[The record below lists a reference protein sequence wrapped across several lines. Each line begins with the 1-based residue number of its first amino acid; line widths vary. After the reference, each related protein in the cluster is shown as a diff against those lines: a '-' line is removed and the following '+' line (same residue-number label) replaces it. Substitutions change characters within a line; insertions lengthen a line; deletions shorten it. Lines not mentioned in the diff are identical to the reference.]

1 MMRKRVHIEFMRHIG
16 HIGFLL
22 LNLLFSLPTFA
33 QHQLDSVFILVR
45 LQDDGSAR
53 VTERRDAHMS
63 DQGTEGF
70 ITFNNMGDIEVKDL
84 AVFDEKDIDFEVEE
98 EWDVERS
105 REAKTHKC
113 GYHRTPEGVE
123 LCWGI
128 GKSGK
133 RSYYISYTLTHLVK
147 SYDDYDG
154 FCHSFYEAKNSP
166 AAFAMVDVIVNVDTL
181 SKKDARIWTFG
192 YDGWKGHASNF
203 VWARTEDGCPMRN
216 GDAVIILMEMKKGI
230 LHPDVTKE
238 GSFKEL
244 VKAPAF
250 VSSSYDVEVAMGDTL
265 EDGTMHSSL
274 MGGEVGTGHE
284 GKFLKKI
291 DLSLDDDGGGFNWG
305 LIGGFLL
312 IVGLIAWAAKG
323 PIMAD
328 RNFKKMQQQ
337 RFDTLTEMMGGKK
350 WDELPYWRELPMQG
364 NLLGSSAVLSAVMQ
378 ILNVSH
384 NNPIKGIDFSVQHL
398 YEAFILR
405 MFYKGG
411 ITLDYDTDKYGKTRQ
426 LFRIKEPVKPEK
438 QPNLDETKNVVND
451 FSLYGARRRA
461 VEDLYKGLLHDDGI
475 QYMLQDLLY
484 KAADSDHLLQP
495 DELKTY
501 VKNNLE
507 RLRPMAD
514 ALYRMADLRKEDWAL
529 QADEVQQVVGFV
541 HYLKDF
547 SLVEE
552 RHIEEVNLW
561 KEYLVFA
568 SFYGIADQVRK
579 DMKKVAPDTT
589 KLDELIPPHQ
599 VVEDFKPITTSLAS
613 ALSTA
618 RMYETAYEREK
629 RLESYSSSDDHSYSS
644 HSYSS
649 SSGGSG
655 HSSYSGGG
663 GHSGGGGSGFR

>member
-1 MMRKRVHIEFMRHIG
+1 MRPIG

-22 LNLLFSLPTFA
+22 LSLLFSLPAVA

-84 AVFDEKDIDFEVEE
+84 EVFDEEDVEYKVEE

-105 REAKTHKC
+105 REEKTHKC

-166 AAFAMVDVIVNVDTL
+166 ASFAMVNVIVNVDTL

-216 GDAVIILMEMKKGI
+216 DDAVIILMEMKKGI

-244 VKAPAF
+244 VKRPALAD
-250 VSSSYDVEVAMGDTL
+250 SEYDIEVAMGDTL
-265 EDGTMHSSL
+265 EDGTLRSSL
-274 MGGEVGTGHE
+274 NGGEMGSGHE
-284 GKFLKKI
+284 GGSQFAANLKAAEE
-291 DLSLDDDGGGFNWG
+291 DGGGFHWG
-305 LIGGFLL
+305 LIGGFLV
-312 IVGLIAWAAKG
+312 IVGLIMWAGKDQIKG
-323 PIMAD
+323 S
-328 RNFKKMQQQ
+328 
-337 RFDTLTEMMGGKK
+337 FDERKLMKARYKHLQELLGGKK
-350 WDELPYWRELPMQG
+350 WEELPYWRELPMQG
-364 NLLGSSAVLSAVMQ
+364 NLLASSSVLASVAHTMKVNGHS
-378 ILNVSH
+378 LKDVE
-384 NNPIKGIDFSVQHL
+384 FSVQHL

-405 MFYKGG
+405 MFYQGG
-411 ITLDYDTDKYGKTRQ
+411 IILDYDTDKSGKTRQ
-426 LFRIKEPVKPEK
+426 LFHVKEAVKPKKEPK
-438 QPNLDETKNVVND
+438 LDVTTHTESTY
-451 FSLYGARRRA
+451 FLYGSRRRA
-461 VEDLYKGLLHDDGI
+461 VDDMYKGLIHDEGI

-484 KAADSDHLLQP
+484 KASGDDHLLQP
-495 DELKTY
+495 DELRAY
-501 VKNNLE
+501 VKKNLE

-514 ALYRMADLRKEDWAL
+514 VLYKVVGLRMEDNYL
-529 QADEVQQVVGFV
+529 QSDEVQQVMGFV

-547 SLVEE
+547 SLVGE

-579 DMKKVAPDTT
+579 DMKKVAPDTL

-599 VVEDFKPITTSLAS
+599 VLRDFKPITTALTSSLYA
-613 ALSTA
+613 AY
-618 RMYETAYEREK
+618 MHETEYERQQ
-629 RLESYSSSDDHSYSS
+629 RRSSYSSSRDDDYSPR
-644 HSYSS
+644 SYSS
-649 SSGGSG
+649 SSGSSG

>member
-1 MMRKRVHIEFMRHIG
+1 MG
-16 HIGFLL
+16 HLGFLL
-22 LNLLFSLPTFA
+22 LTLLFSIPTFA
-33 QHQLDSVFILVR
+33 QHQLDSVFMLVR

-84 AVFDEKDIDFEVEE
+84 EVFDEEDVEFKVEE

-105 REAKTHKC
+105 REEKTHKC

-166 AAFAMVDVIVNVDTL
+166 AAFAMVNVIVNVDTL

-203 VWARTEDGCPMRN
+203 VWARTEEGCPMRN
-216 GDAVIILMEMKKGI
+216 NDAVIILMEMKKGI

-244 VKAPAF
+244 VKRPALAD
-250 VSSSYDVEVAMGDTL
+250 SGYDIDVAMGDTL
-265 EDGTMHSSL
+265 GDRTTRSSL

-284 GKFLKKI
+284 GKILRKI
-291 DLSLDDDGGGFNWG
+291 NLSSDNDGGGFNWG

-328 RNFKKMQQQ
+328 RNFKKLQKQ
-337 RFDTLTEMMGGKK
+337 RFEKLTQMMGGKK

-364 NLLGSSAVLSAVMQ
+364 NLLGSSAVLSAIMQ
-378 ILNVSH
+378 ILKASG
-384 NNPIKGIDFSVQHL
+384 NNPINGIDFSVQHL

-411 ITLDYDTDKYGKTRQ
+411 ITLDYDTDKHGKTRQ

-438 QPNLDETKNVVND
+438 QPNLDETKNAADNYL
-451 FSLYGARRRA
+451 LYGARRRA
-461 VEDLYKGLLHDDGI
+461 VEALYKGLLHDDGI

-501 VKNNLE
+501 VQKNLE
-507 RLRPMAD
+507 KLRPMAD
-514 ALYRMADLRKEDWAL
+514 ALYRMADIRKEDSSL
-529 QADEVQQVVGFV
+529 QADDVQQVVGFV

-547 SLVEE
+547 SLVGE

-568 SFYGIADQVRK
+568 SFYGIADQVRR

-599 VVEDFKPITTSLAS
+599 VVEDFRPITTSLAS

-629 RLESYSSSDDHSYSS
+629 RRESYSSSDYHSHSS
-644 HSYSS
+644 RSYSS

>member
-1 MMRKRVHIEFMRHIG
+1 MKKVHIGLMRLIG

-22 LNLLFSLPTFA
+22 LTLLFSLPAVA
-33 QHQLDSVFILVR
+33 QHQLDSVFVLVR

-84 AVFDEKDIDFEVEE
+84 EVFDEEDFEYKVEE

-105 REAKTHKC
+105 REEKTHKC
-113 GYHRTPEGVE
+113 GYHHTPEGVE

-128 GKSGK
+128 GKSGY

-166 AAFAMVDVIVNVDTL
+166 AAFAMVNVIVDVDSL

-203 VWARTEDGCPMRN
+203 VWARTEDDCPMRN

-238 GSFKEL
+238 GSFREL
-244 VKAPAF
+244 VKRPALED
-250 VSSSYDVEVAMGDTL
+250 SEYDIEVAMGDTL
-265 EDGTMHSSL
+265 EDGTLRSSL
-274 MGGEVGTGHE
+274 CGGEISSGHE
-284 GKFLKKI
+284 GPQYLGPLQI
-291 DLSLDDDGGGFNWG
+291 ANEDGGGFSWG
-305 LIGGFLL
+305 LIGGFLAIL
-312 IVGLIAWAAKG
+312 GLILWAAKDVILG
-323 PIMAD
+323 SAQERKRIKA
-328 RNFKKMQQQ
+328 RAKHLQE
-337 RFDTLTEMMGGKK
+337 LMGGKK

-364 NLLGSSAVLSAVMQ
+364 NLLASSSVLASVMRT
-378 ILNVSH
+378 LKENFNSL
-384 NNPIKGIDFSVQHL
+384 KGIEFSVQHL

-405 MFYKGG
+405 MFYQGG
-411 ITLDYDTDKYGKTRQ
+411 ITLDYDTDKSGKTRQ
-426 LFRIKEPVKPEK
+426 LFRVKEPVKPKKE
-438 QPNLDETKNVVND
+438 PSLDVTQHTDSIFFRYGVRLRSVN
-451 FSLYGARRRA
+451 
-461 VEDLYKGLLHDDGI
+461 DLYKGLIYDEGI
-475 QYMLQDLLY
+475 QYVLQDLLY
-484 KAADSDHLLQP
+484 KASGEDHLLQP
-495 DELKTY
+495 DELRAY
-501 VKNNLE
+501 VKKNLE

-514 ALYRMADLRKEDWAL
+514 LLYHVVDLRKDDNYL
-529 QADEVQQVVGFV
+529 QADEVQQVMGFV

-547 SLVEE
+547 SLVGE

-579 DMKKVAPDTT
+579 DMKKVAPDTL
-589 KLDELIPPHQ
+589 KLDDLIPPHR
-599 VVEDFKPITTSLAS
+599 VLEDFKPITTALTSSLYA
-613 ALSTA
+613 AYH
-618 RMYETAYEREK
+618 YETEYERKK
-629 RLESYSSSDDHSYSS
+629 REASYSSRDDDDYSPR
-644 HSYSS
+644 SYSS
-649 SSGGSG
+649 SSGSSG